1 MLDDKKFE
9 EIVSSATKPILVD
22 FGAKWC
28 GQCKMLMPV
37 IDKIAEEMKDKIDLV
52 KLDVE
57 EAHQTAAKYNITKIP
72 AIYLIKNSEPIFIN
86 AGPISKGSLTK
97 KILENLLPHE

>member
-1 MLDDKKFE
+1 MIDDKMFE
-9 EIVSSATKPILVD
+9 EMVSSATKPILVD

-37 IDKIAEEMKDKIDLV
+37 IDKIGEELKDKIDLI

-57 EAHQTAAKYNITKIP
+57 DAHQTAAKYNITKIP

-97 KILENLLPHE
+97 KILENLLPNE